1 MCSFTAS
8 SLSLRNILLSLNFT
22 WIDFSLVMKSRVS
35 IINEYYCSTLSK
47 NECTF
52 SSALVLRP
60 WCMNYVVRFDWFLIS
75 LHSLI
80 SSVFPLFL
88 NFRLIVNFMHCCKNS
103 MRLLTIASLI
113 CFCKLFHI
121 FLNSCLPLI
130 RWINFS
136 AFWRCRFIASASFTF
151 MLL

>member
-1 MCSFTAS
+1 MWSLTTS
-8 SLSLRNILLSLNFT
+8 SLSLRKKLLSLNLI
-22 WIDFSLVMKSRVS
+22 WIYFNLVMKSRVS
-35 IINEYYCSTLSK
+35 TINEYCCSTLSK

-52 SSALVLRP
+52 SSAFAFRP
-60 WCMNYVVRFDWFLIS
+60 WYMNYAHIFDWFLIS
-75 LHSLI
+75 LHNLI

-88 NFRLIVNFMHCCKNS
+88 NFRPIVNFIHCCKNS

-113 CFCKLFHI
+113 CFCRLFHI

-130 RWINFS
+130 RWISFS

-151 MLL
+151 MFL

>member
-1 MCSFTAS
+1 MWSLTAS

-22 WIDFSLVMKSRVS
+22 WIYFNLDMKSRVS

-47 NECTF
+47 KECTF
-52 SSALVLRP
+52 SSALALRP
-60 WCMNYVVRFDWFLIS
+60 WYMNYVDIFVWFLIS

-88 NFRLIVNFMHCCKNS
+88 NFLYIVNFMHCCKNS
-103 MRLLTIASLI
+103 IRLLKISFFI
-113 CFCKLFHI
+113 CTCKLFHI
-121 FLNSCLPLI
+121 FLSTCLPLI

-136 AFWRCRFIASASFTF
+136 AFCRCRFIASASFTF